1 MTARWPLPTIAF
13 GGDYNPEQWDRSVW
27 REDVALMQRAG
38 VTLVT
43 VGVFAWSRI
52 EPEPD
57 RFELDWLREVL
68 DLLHDGGIAVDLAT
82 PTASPPPWLGAMHPE
97 TLPVTAD
104 GVRLTWGSRNQFSP
118 SSPIYRARALA
129 VTRAVAQAF
138 ADHPAVV
145 MWHVGNELGQVDHSD
160 VAAHAFRDWLTQR
173 YGGVEALNRSWA
185 TDVWSQGYRSL
196 AEVQPPRAAPYH
208 RNPAQALDF
217 RRFTSDELRSLYREQ
232 RAVIREHDARR
243 PVTTNLMGFF
253 ALADYA
259 TWADDL
265 DVVADDAYP
274 DPADPRALTDAAL
287 TQDLMRSLRGGQP
300 WLLMESATSGVGWR
314 AHDLTKS
321 PARSRLES
329 LQAVAH
335 GADAVCF
342 FQWRQAR
349 SGPER
354 FHSAM
359 LPTAGP
365 DTAVH
370 AGVRRLGADLAR
382 LAPVV
387 GTRSSAQVALLWDW
401 PSWWAAR
408 GEAMPTDRLDPLE
421 TLRAWHRPLWDARVA
436 VDVVGPPADLGGY
449 RAVLAPALHLIDDIV
464 AAHLRAY
471 VAAGGTLVL
480 GPFTGVV
487 DPSTHLHRGRTPALL
502 GDVLGAGVQEHVP
515 LPDGGVTARWRDS
528 ALGTEEV
535 RVHDF
540 TGHADAL
547 DPLTEVLLALGPA
560 DDLPGLEHLAGSA
573 VVTRRRQ
580 ETGGTTGAGTAWL
593 VTGVLP
599 DVDLAAVLHRA
610 LADAGVEPF
619 LPGAP
624 AGVEV
629 TRRGDAL
636 FVLNHTAAEVHLEI
650 AQLALALDLDPATA
664 TLTDLLTARRFT
676 TTDTPVALAPQ
687 GVLVPMETR

>member
-1 MTARWPLPTIAF
+1 
-13 GGDYNPEQWDRSVW
+13 
-27 REDVALMQRAG
+27 
-38 VTLVT
+38 
-43 VGVFAWSRI
+43 
-52 EPEPD
+52 
-57 RFELDWLREVL
+57 
-68 DLLHDGGIAVDLAT
+68 
-82 PTASPPPWLGAMHPE
+82 
-97 TLPVTAD
+97 
-104 GVRLTWGSRNQFSP
+104 
-118 SSPIYRARALA
+118 
-129 VTRAVAQAF
+129 
-138 ADHPAVV
+138 
-145 MWHVGNELGQVDHSD
+145 
-160 VAAHAFRDWLTQR
+160 
-173 YGGVEALNRSWA
+173 
-185 TDVWSQGYRSL
+185 
-196 AEVQPPRAAPYH
+196 
-208 RNPAQALDF
+208 
-217 RRFTSDELRSLYREQ
+217 
-232 RAVIREHDARR
+232 
-243 PVTTNLMGFF
+243 MGFF
-253 ALADYA
+253 ALADY
-259 TWADDL
+259 TSWAGDL
-265 DVVADDAYP
+265 DVIADDAYP

-314 AHDLTKS
+314 SHDLTKS

-387 GTRSSAQVALLWDW
+387 GTRSRAQVALLWDW

-408 GEAMPTDRLDPLE
+408 GEAVPTDRLDPLE

-436 VDVVGPPADLGGY
+436 VDVVAPTADLSAY
-449 RAVLAPALHLIDDIV
+449 RAVLAPALHLIDDDV
-464 AAHLRAY
+464 AGHLRAH

-515 LPDGGVTARWRDS
+515 LPGGGVPARWRDA
-528 ALGTEEV
+528 ALGTREV
-535 RVHDF
+535 RVRDF
-540 TGHADAL
+540 TGHAD
-547 DPLTEVLLALGPA
+547 PLAPDTEVLLALGPA

-573 VVTRRRQ
+573 VVTRRRHHA
-580 ETGGTTGAGTAWL
+580 GGAGAAGDADAAGTAWL
-593 VTGVLP
+593 VAGVLP
-599 DVDLAAVLHRA
+599 EVDLAAVLHRA

-636 FVLNHTAAEVHLEI
+636 FVLNHTRERVHLEV
-650 AQLALALDLDPATA
+650 AELARALDLDPAA
-664 TLTDLLTARRFT
+664 ASLTDLLTAREF
-676 TTDTPVALAPQ
+676 TTDTWVALAPQ
-687 GVLVPMETR
+687 DVLVSMETR